1 MNTTKANQDLR
12 DMMEAAGLTQYVV
25 AAKIGVSYST
35 INIWLRLPLNRMDPR
50 RTAILTAI
58 SMLKKEGAAQHE
70 TKEEREPIPGR

>member
-12 DMMEAAGLTQYVV
+12 DMMEAAGLTQWAV

-58 SMLKKEGAAQHE
+58 SMLEKEGAAHG
-70 TKEEREPIPGR
+70 EEEEVDSPTV

>member
-12 DMMEAAGLTQYVV
+12 DMMEAAGLTQWAV

-58 SMLKKEGAAQHE
+58 SMMEKEGAAHE
-70 TKEEREPIPGR
+70 QKEKVDSPTI